1 MARCAEEFELGG
13 SLPPPPPAGR
23 PAAGPRPGPHPR
35 AGGEGGGRPGGAL
48 RRGGLRAGRGGAGTP
63 LCGAGMRGRR
73 LGAASRWN
81 VVNAG
86 AKQ

>member
-1 MARCAEEFELGG
+1 MARRAEEFALGG

-35 AGGEGGGRPGGAL
+35 AGGEGGGRSGGAS
-48 RRGGLRAGRGGAGTP
+48 RRGERSAGLDEAGTP
-63 LCGAGMRGRR
+63 LCRAGMRGRR